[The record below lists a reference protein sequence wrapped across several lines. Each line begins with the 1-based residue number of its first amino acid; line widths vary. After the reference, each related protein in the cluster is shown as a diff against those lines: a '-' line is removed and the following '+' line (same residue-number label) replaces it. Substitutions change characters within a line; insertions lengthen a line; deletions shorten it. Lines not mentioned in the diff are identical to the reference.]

1 MTAPAQLALD
11 LSPLTEPDYEPHA
24 TIQERYDA
32 WITANSWVLAAM
44 ERLVGDWIAAGHS
57 RVGIKQMWE
66 VIRWQYGATTGD
78 TFKANND
85 YTSRVARDL
94 LATHPD
100 WEPYIEIRALRA
112 P

>member
-1 MTAPAQLALD
+1 MTAQLALD
-11 LSPLTEPDYEPHA
+11 LAPLVEPDYQPEA
-24 TIQERYDA
+24 SIQERYNA
-32 WITANSWVLAAM
+32 WIDANGWVLAAM
-44 ERLVGDWIAAGHS
+44 EQLVADWIAAGHT

-66 VIRWQYGATTGD
+66 VIRWRYGTTTGD

-94 LATHPD
+94 IAMHPD
-100 WEPYIEIRALRA
+100 WKRYIETRALRA